1 MKTTQI
7 YLNSKYANVFING
20 TKKTDLLFYFTTP
33 VVRPLGMVMNMRV
46 INATI
51 PLNFGNVTSSVNTLV
66 MVKGGV
72 TSTYTVPVGNYNALT
87 FTSALTSLLTADG
100 YTVTYSTTTNKLTFS
115 NATSFYVKSTST
127 CMALLG
133 FASGSDTSAGTS
145 LTSSYGCDLSGDN
158 VLYISFP
165 SLATENLSSY
175 SGTRSSVVR
184 SALCNVAFGGVLF
197 LDETDTTTIVHAD
210 FISFLRVQLLGED
223 EVTLVDMQNTDWQL
237 TVEISFTEE
246 VIRPFASTN
255 FKDSY
260 QQYIDQLNK
269 NGTASST

>member
-1 MKTTQI
+1 MTTTQI
-7 YLNSKYANVFING
+7 YLNSRYSNVFVNG
-20 TKKTDLLFYFTTP
+20 TKKSDLLFYFTTP
-33 VVRPLGMVMNMRV
+33 IVRPLGMVMNMRV

-51 PLNFGNVTSSVNTLV
+51 PLNFGNVTSSNNSLV
-66 MVKGGV
+66 VTKGGV
-72 TSTYTVPVGNYNALT
+72 TTTYTITTGNYNALT
-87 FTSALTSLLTADG
+87 FTSALTSLLTSDG
-100 YTVTYSTTTNKLTFS
+100 YTVTYNTTTNKLTFS
-115 NATSFYVKSTST
+115 NATSFYIKSTSS
-127 CMALLG
+127 CLALLG
-133 FASGSDTSAGTS
+133 FATGSNTSTGTS

-165 SLATENLSSY
+165 SLATQNLSSY

-184 SALCNVAFGGVLF
+184 SALCNVTYGGVLF
-197 LDETDTTTIVHAD
+197 LDETDTTTTIYAD
-210 FISFLRVQLLGED
+210 FLSFLRVQLLGED

-246 VIRPFASTN
+246 VIRPPAATN

-260 QQYIDQLNK
+260 QQYIDQLKK